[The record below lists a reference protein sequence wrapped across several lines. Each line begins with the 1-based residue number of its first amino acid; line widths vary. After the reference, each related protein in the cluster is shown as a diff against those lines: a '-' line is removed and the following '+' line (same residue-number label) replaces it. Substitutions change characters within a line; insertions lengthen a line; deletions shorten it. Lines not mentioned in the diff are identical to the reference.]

1 MCGWIVDLLLDYI
14 RRYLSNKIGFIPF
27 GVRMQKLLRFW
38 FSGFWNFPDRKFRL
52 AIGSSARAFLP
63 PKVPVEVPGLLP
75 LTLSN
80 LLFWMCYLTE
90 LQSEFPPEVSLSP
103 EVPASDRKF
112 RSGRKFRLNFR
123 LLFRSRSVTFC
134 FRCVYLTE
142 LLSELSPEVLLP
154 PEVPVNRRKFRP

>member
-1 MCGWIVDLLLDYI
+1 MFMVFSPKVIPNISLDSI
-14 RRYLSNKIGFIPF
+14 RRYLSNKIGFILF
-27 GVRMQKLLRFW
+27 GVWMQKLLRFW

-63 PKVPVEVPGLLP
+63 PKVPAEVPGLLP

-123 LLFRSRSVTFC
+123 LFSAHVQ
-134 FRCVYLTE
+134 
-142 LLSELSPEVLLP
+142 
-154 PEVPVNRRKFRP
+154 